1 MLTYMHY
8 LVLRDLRKASET
20 EQKAIKTEHKRVKT
34 ERKKKNKK

>member
-1 MLTYMHY
+1 MHY

-20 EQKAIKTEHKRVKT
+20 ERKAIKTEHKRVKT